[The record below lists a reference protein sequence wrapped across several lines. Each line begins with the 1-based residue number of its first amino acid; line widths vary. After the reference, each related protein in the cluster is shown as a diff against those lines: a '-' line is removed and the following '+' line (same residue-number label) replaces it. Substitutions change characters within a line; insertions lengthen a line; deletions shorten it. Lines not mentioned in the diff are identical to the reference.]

1 MLLCNYTVV
10 IIVNDFEY
18 IYPIFVARDVLY
30 VTVKH
35 HACIVSQ
42 IYMPFLKVH
51 IVLGGCLWHH
61 RPGFKGLNS
70 QPTYDSPVVSS
81 N

>member
-51 IVLGGCLWHH
+51 IVLGGCL
-61 RPGFKGLNS
+61 
-70 QPTYDSPVVSS
+70 
-81 N
+81 